1 MPLGDSAIASRTSR
15 TESNIVEVYINYLRK
30 KLGRN
35 AVASQNPS
43 ADCHSVIRTV
53 RGEGYLLG
61 ALEDSD
67 LKAGASHSATVL
79 TSIFSPGRRAPHA

>member
-1 MPLGDSAIASRTSR
+1 MDT
-15 TESNIVEVYINYLRK
+15 NIVEVYINYLRK

-35 AVASQNPS
+35 AVSSQNSS

-67 LKAGASHSATVL
+67 LKASAGSSPTVL
-79 TSIFSPGRRAPHA
+79 TSIFALGGRASHA